1 MCQHVALE
9 MASTS
14 SFESG
19 DVIESPRAFLHKRH
33 PGYFS
38 DSASSAEPSL
48 DRTLLEYQLSTLTS
62 RSQETDFEEFARR
75 LAEAEICPN
84 LLPHTGPTGGGD
96 SKVDSET
103 YPVSDQLALAWYVG
117 DGRKASRERWA
128 FAFSAK
134 KDWRSKVTSDIAK
147 IAATGRGYAKAYFI
161 TSQFV
166 PDKARSEVEG
176 KLSAAH
182 KLDVRILDRTW
193 ILDRVFQGS
202 HQALAVEQL
211 HMDVGLRRSVRLGPM
226 DASRQQRLADLE
238 DRVLEGVRQSRF
250 GPGLVDDA
258 IEAARL
264 SRELERPRQETDG
277 RFDRAAELSEKF
289 GFRQQG
295 MEVAY
300 QKAWT
305 AYWWFEDYELFA
317 QLIERYE
324 VLAKGTDNVYDIER
338 QANLYSCVAT
348 AVRMGW
354 LQRRR
359 PWLATRARRLRAQLD
374 RFEKTETAP
383 SASLTA
389 YALRLMLRLTTEA
402 GSDDSLFSEMADVVK
417 RAEGLLGFDLD
428 VLAMIL
434 TEIAPSFAESERFES
449 LYDDLVSAVQRRTGE
464 VAAAELIVQRAVNL
478 HKSSK
483 YGDAIAVGGRALPL
497 LYKEQS
503 REQLVRVLGVIGEA
517 YANLGLLWAAR
528 GSWLLATSVVGSD
541 WHATGY
547 GLPMLAAAIERIRWI
562 ELELG
567 RLPQSLAF
575 HRLYLT
581 VKHALTAG
589 NPEEAEAY
597 EERDQDF
604 DVLVGHAL
612 LNLDEFALRA
622 LSRAPDALDSLELF
636 RSSAAL
642 LYALGRTE
650 ALPAEMLNAFDD
662 LDGYLASW
670 RDMSPDLRVDESALV
685 PRRTKLVLTSNVLGM
700 RVAVEHERG
709 SPAVE
714 IAESL
719 LAALEGLLATGLAHG
734 VGAVEPST
742 TIVVRSNDFAAWP
755 FRFEHRETFGV
766 PEWEVVFKPFNAA
779 ALSYAQQSE
788 MKEAIRNALVEILAR
803 CFHLPTD
810 SKEMA
815 QRLFGEE
822 RALDRSLNFTGS
834 FVVAGNVLGKDSAT
848 GLDALYTGSE
858 REFRYSRE
866 KAFSTMPRIVRA
878 PKVTG
883 RVPVDAYNLNNA
895 PHSQMRLASVIHLPM
910 WDRAGWFG
918 IGYIVLPDRLPLLVL
933 LFKDPGAA
941 ADIWA
946 GWQHEFGEVDTAEE
960 IRVSFVRHVDPDAPQ
975 NYKVV
980 IAPRL
985 DSEADGERGLVFTL
999 ARIHEMTPDSDANLS
1014 AFLMAHQAVG
1024 DYYLGIGHLPAG
1036 EADIRKAK
1044 IFGAIRKKTLVVVE
1058 AEAVGPHDP
1067 EWAAIE
1073 ARNPKL

>member
-1 MCQHVALE
+1 
-9 MASTS
+9 
-14 SFESG
+14 
-19 DVIESPRAFLHKRH
+19 VIGSPRAFLRKRH

-38 DSASSAEPSL
+38 DSTSASEPSL
-48 DRTLLEYQLSTLTS
+48 DRLLLEYQLSTLTS

-103 YPVSDQLALAWYVG
+103 YPVSDQLVLAWYVG
-117 DGRKASRERWA
+117 EGRSASHDRWA
-128 FAFSAK
+128 FAFSTK

-147 IAATGRGYAKAYFI
+147 IAGTGRGYARAYFI

-166 PDKARSEVEG
+166 PDKARSEVEAT
-176 KLSAAH
+176 LTAAH

-211 HMDVGLRRSVRLGPM
+211 HMDVSLRRSVRLGPM
-226 DASRQQRLADLE
+226 DASRQQHLADLE

-264 SRELERPRQETDG
+264 SRELERPRHETDG

-289 GFRQQG
+289 GFRQQR

-300 QKAWT
+300 QRAWT
-305 AYWWFEDYELFA
+305 AYWWLEDYELFA

-324 VLAKGTDNVYDIER
+324 ALVKETDSVYDVER
-338 QANLYSCVAT
+338 QANLYSCVIT

-374 RFEKTETAP
+374 RFEEAETSP

-389 YALRLMLRLTTEA
+389 YAVRLMLRLTTEG
-402 GSDDSLFSEMADVVK
+402 GSDESLFVEMAEVIK

-434 TEIAPSFAESERFES
+434 TEIAPSFAKSERFES

-478 HKSSK
+478 HKASK
-483 YGDAIAVGGRALPL
+483 YRDAIAVAGRALPL

-503 REQLVRVLGVIGEA
+503 RDQLVRALGLIGEA

-528 GSWLLATSVVGSD
+528 GSWLLATSIIGND

-547 GLPMLAAAIERIRWI
+547 GLSMLAAAVERVRWI
-562 ELELG
+562 ELEIG

-581 VKHALTAG
+581 VKHALAAS
-589 NPEEAEAY
+589 NSEEAEAF

-604 DVLVGHAL
+604 DLLVGQAL
-612 LNLDEFALRA
+612 LNLDEAPLRT
-622 LSRAPDALDSLELF
+622 LSRAPDVLDSLGLF

-642 LYALGRTE
+642 LYALGHDD
-650 ALPAEMLNAFDD
+650 ALPAEMLEALDD
-662 LDGYLASW
+662 LDSYLASW
-670 RDMSPDLRVDESALV
+670 RDMPPDLRVDESALV
-685 PRRTKLVLTSNVLGM
+685 PRRTKLVLTSNILGM
-700 RVAVEHERG
+700 RITAEHERG

-714 IAESL
+714 LAESL
-719 LAALEGLLATGLAHG
+719 LAALEGLLATGLAYG
-734 VGAVEPST
+734 VGAIEAST
-742 TIVVRSNDFAAWP
+742 NIVVRSSDFAPWP
-755 FRFEHRETFGV
+755 FRLEHRENFGV
-766 PEWEVVFKPFNAA
+766 PEWEVVFKPFDPA
-779 ALSYAQQSE
+779 ALSGPQQAE
-788 MKEAIRNALVEILAR
+788 LKEAIRDALMEIVGR

-810 SKEMA
+810 SKEFA
-815 QRLFGEE
+815 RRLFGEE

-834 FVVAGNVLGKDSAT
+834 FVVAANVLGKDSPT
-848 GLDALYTGSE
+848 GMDALYEGSE

-866 KAFSTMPRIVRA
+866 KPFSAMPRTVR
-878 PKVTG
+878 PTKDQV
-883 RVPVDAYNLNNA
+883 RRPVDAVDPNNT
-895 PHSQMRLASVIHLPM
+895 PHDQMRLASVIHLPM
-910 WDRAGWFG
+910 WDRAVWFG
-918 IGYIVLPDRLPLLVL
+918 VGYMAWENRPPMLLL
-933 LFKDPGAA
+933 LFKEPNAA
-941 ADIWA
+941 AEIWA
-946 GWQHEFGEVDTAEE
+946 GWQHEFGKVDMGEQ
-960 IRVSFVRHVDPDAPQ
+960 IRVSLVRHVSPDAPH

-980 IAPRL
+980 IAPQS
-985 DSEADGERGLVFTL
+985 DVDRGGGISLVTIL
-999 ARIHEMTPDSDANLS
+999 SRIHEMTPNSDVNLRM
-1014 AFLMAHQAVG
+1014 FLEARQTEG

-1036 EADIRKAK
+1036 ETDLANAR
-1044 IFGAIRKKTLVVVE
+1044 IFGAIRKNLLVVVE
-1058 AEAVGPHDP
+1058 ADAVGPDDP
-1067 EWAAIE
+1067 EQVAIE
-1073 ARNPKL
+1073 GYNPR